1 MPTFSNKTLIIGGII
16 LCVLIAILISSSKN
30 STESTESSKERDT
43 RLINDALKRSGVQ
56 TKNEP
61 FQNNTEIVFDSYDK
75 IKKNFDLFM
84 NTYYPLMN
92 INEMNDML
100 KTKYGV
106 PKTMQELIMENLDAP
121 NMNKY
126 IMSMDTLSIFISW
139 LSLNDYLTKGIS
151 GDIICAY
158 LALMVVKNINNRMNE
173 KILYLND
180 FDKSDD
186 FYIYFLPQSY
196 DVSKLSNN
204 NDIPI
209 RDIFN
214 RDNDDS
220 AIYYSGND
228 LIKPY
233 KMGFISLIKYR
244 IKETIQIEKSG
255 NLTPTNDNIYSIP
268 VSEDEM
274 NKYVKILGDNRIQML
289 KFYKLMY
296 IAGFIVLYNKQELTA
311 SSQIKL
317 DMKESLKPSNFSEE
331 FLKSITIPTA
341 DEIDNRKFNDFGVLG
356 NNNVESI
363 TNTFLFSPIKSSY

>member
-244 IKETIQIEKSG
+244 IKENIQIEKSG